1 MRAGKIGDM
10 GGQFLTIPH
19 AGGATADT
27 AFDVPTGTPPIEGI
41 VSATKVTPTI
51 SEGAPNTIAFA
62 ATALTVVADA
72 ATIGDDEIS
81 LVDYNSLRI
90 GNTVTADELVLVTV
104 KLAREGYSGK
114 AAEN

>member
-1 MRAGKIGDM
+1 MRAGKLGEM
-10 GGQFLTIPH
+10 GGQYLQVVR

-41 VSATKVTPTI
+41 ACAMKVTPTL
-51 SEGAPNTIAFA
+51 SEGAPNTVAFA
-62 ATALTVVADA
+62 ETVLTVVDDA

-90 GNTVTADELVLVTV
+90 GNTVTADEIVYITV
-104 KLAREGYSGK
+104 KVASEGYSGK